1 MIPNL
6 CYSHFTFSVTYLATS
21 VKPILNPPPATYSKK
36 RMMFL
41 RVKPGRLSARVR
53 QTFSVHA
60 EFY

>member
-1 MIPNL
+1 MVA
-6 CYSHFTFSVTYLATS
+6 HD
-21 VKPILNPPPATYSKK
+21 PILNPPPATYSKK